1 VGVAALGGY
10 LVGANLLA
18 ILAAAGLVVTL
29 AANWRRLRPATR
41 CLLPTLPIL
50 PVGLLATAVPARRYP
65 GLAAIAGEFLKL
77 GVVVFG
83 SGYVLLAFLRRDLVA
98 DLDWL
103 STRQVL
109 DAVVAGQITPGPVF
123 TTATFLGYLLG
134 GVPAAVVATAG
145 IFLPSFVL
153 VAVLEPLVGRIRR
166 SPWAGAALDGVTMAA
181 LGLMA
186 GATVD
191 LGQAA
196 LTDPLTAAIAVAALL
211 VVLRWRPNTLWL
223 VLSGATIGIAHTL
236 A

>member
-1 VGVAALGGY
+1 
-10 LVGANLLA
+10 
-18 ILAAAGLVVTL
+18 
-29 AANWRRLRPATR
+29 
-41 CLLPTLPIL
+41 
-50 PVGLLATAVPARRYP
+50 
-65 GLAAIAGEFLKL
+65 
-77 GVVVFG
+77 
-83 SGYVLLAFLRRDLVA
+83 
-98 DLDWL
+98 
-103 STRQVL
+103 
-109 DAVVAGQITPGPVF
+109 
-123 TTATFLGYLLG
+123 
-134 GVPAAVVATAG
+134 
-145 IFLPSFVL
+145 VL